1 MLCERDL
8 GFALQQQQLARLSK
22 TQHLVQSNGGIVVR
36 YHLQQELLVALGGEH
51 RYHPIEHCPADAAS
65 TVFGKDRRS
74 GIVNGALAFPR
85 PKAVERKPDRTLV
98 VKASGGPVQIY
109 VVERDVIL
117 ELTFG
122 QLELDDVI
130 GETGHERF
138 MYYAELVG
146 AEQPVF
152 KGGVFVCRKHL
163 LKFGALGC
171 LAKSITKIEQSRRKM
186 QVLLADEY
194 GFCFG
199 VERAV
204 DMVEDALG
212 EGETVRSLGPL
223 IHNEQE
229 MARLGSQGVT
239 TISDPVQ
246 IKRGETAVI
255 RAHGVTPE
263 IQRELEEKASKVVDA
278 TCPFVT
284 RVQKLAARAAEQDRH
299 VIIVGSPDHPE
310 MIGVK
315 GYAPNHAFVIR
326 DESEVAALPQ
336 LRNPLVVS
344 QTTIKAKTFFDTAE
358 AIKTKTD
365 DEVQVVNTIC
375 SATRDR
381 QDAARALAGMVD
393 AFYIIGGRHSSN
405 SVKLLAVCKEQCEKS
420 FLIETEDEI
429 DPDDISGAN
438 RVGVTA
444 GASTPEWLIQKIVK
458 HLETLGRQNE
468 LALK

>member
-1 MLCERDL
+1 
-8 GFALQQQQLARLSK
+8 
-22 TQHLVQSNGGIVVR
+22 
-36 YHLQQELLVALGGEH
+36 
-51 RYHPIEHCPADAAS
+51 
-65 TVFGKDRRS
+65 
-74 GIVNGALAFPR
+74 
-85 PKAVERKPDRTLV
+85 
-98 VKASGGPVQIY
+98 
-109 VVERDVIL
+109 
-117 ELTFG
+117 
-122 QLELDDVI
+122 
-130 GETGHERF
+130 
-138 MYYAELVG
+138 
-146 AEQPVF
+146 
-152 KGGVFVCRKHL
+152 
-163 LKFGALGC
+163 
-171 LAKSITKIEQSRRKM
+171 M

-204 DMVEDALG
+204 DMVEDALKDG
-212 EGETVRSLGPL
+212 NTVRSLGPL

-229 MARLGSQGVT
+229 MQRLGQHGVT
-239 TISDPVQ
+239 TISEPVQ
-246 IKRGETAVI
+246 IGRGETAVI

-263 IQRELEEKASKVVDA
+263 VQRELEEKASKVVDA

-284 RVQKLAARAAEQDRH
+284 RVQKLAARAAAADRH
-299 VIIVGSPDHPE
+299 VIVVGSPDHPE

-315 GYAPNHAFVIR
+315 GYAPDHAFVIR
-326 DESEVAALPQ
+326 DESEVAALPK

-344 QTTIKAKTFFDTAE
+344 QTTIKAKTFFDTAD
-358 AIKTKTD
+358 AIRSKTD
-365 DEVQVVNTIC
+365 DKVEIVNTIC

-429 DPDDISGAN
+429 DPADIAGAE

-458 HLETLGRQNE
+458 HLEDLGRKNE
-468 LALK
+468 LALS

>member
-1 MLCERDL
+1 
-8 GFALQQQQLARLSK
+8 
-22 TQHLVQSNGGIVVR
+22 
-36 YHLQQELLVALGGEH
+36 
-51 RYHPIEHCPADAAS
+51 
-65 TVFGKDRRS
+65 
-74 GIVNGALAFPR
+74 
-85 PKAVERKPDRTLV
+85 
-98 VKASGGPVQIY
+98 
-109 VVERDVIL
+109 
-117 ELTFG
+117 
-122 QLELDDVI
+122 
-130 GETGHERF
+130 
-138 MYYAELVG
+138 
-146 AEQPVF
+146 
-152 KGGVFVCRKHL
+152 
-163 LKFGALGC
+163 
-171 LAKSITKIEQSRRKM
+171 M

-204 DMVEDALG
+204 DMVEDALQ
-212 EGETVRSLGPL
+212 EGDTVRSLGPL

-229 MARLGSQGVT
+229 MARLGEQGVT
-239 TISDPVQ
+239 TISEPVQ
-246 IKRGETAVI
+246 IGRGETAVI

-263 IQRELEEKASKVVDA
+263 VQKELEEKAAKVVDA

-299 VIIVGSPDHPE
+299 VIVIGSPDHPE

-326 DESEVAALPQ
+326 DESEVASLPR

-365 DEVQVVNTIC
+365 DEVQIVNTIC

-381 QDAARALAGMVD
+381 QDAARALSGMVD

-429 DPDDISGAN
+429 NPSDIVGAE

-444 GASTPEWLIQKIVK
+444 GASTPEWLIHKIVK
-458 HLETLGRQNE
+458 HLESLGSQNKGM
-468 LALK
+468 ALE

>member
-1 MLCERDL
+1 
-8 GFALQQQQLARLSK
+8 
-22 TQHLVQSNGGIVVR
+22 
-36 YHLQQELLVALGGEH
+36 LLL
-51 RYHPIEHCPADAAS
+51 
-65 TVFGKDRRS
+65 
-74 GIVNGALAFPR
+74 
-85 PKAVERKPDRTLV
+85 
-98 VKASGGPVQIY
+98 
-109 VVERDVIL
+109 
-117 ELTFG
+117 
-122 QLELDDVI
+122 
-130 GETGHERF
+130 
-138 MYYAELVG
+138 
-146 AEQPVF
+146 
-152 KGGVFVCRKHL
+152 L
-163 LKFGALGC
+163 LKWFP
-171 LAKSITKIEQSRRKM
+171 M

-204 DMVEDALG
+204 EMVEEALDQG
-212 EGETVRSLGPL
+212 DTVRSLGPL

-229 MARLGSQGVT
+229 MQRLGREGVS

-263 IQRELEEKASKVVDA
+263 VQQQLEEKASKVVDA

-284 RVQKLAARAAEQDRH
+284 RVQKLAARAAAADRH
-299 VIIVGSPDHPE
+299 VVVVGSPDHPE

-326 DESEVAALPQ
+326 DETEVASLPQ

-344 QTTIKAKTFFDTAE
+344 QTTIKLKTFFDTAE
-358 AIKTKTD
+358 AVKTKTD
-365 DEVQVVNTIC
+365 DKVEVINTIC

-381 QDAARALAGMVD
+381 QEAARALAGMVD

-420 FLIETEDEI
+420 YLVETEDEI
-429 DPDDISGAN
+429 DPNNLIGVE

-444 GASTPEWLIQKIVK
+444 GASTPEWLIERIVK
-458 HLETLGRQNE
+458 HLENIGETVDSVS
-468 LALK
+468 

>member
-1 MLCERDL
+1 
-8 GFALQQQQLARLSK
+8 
-22 TQHLVQSNGGIVVR
+22 
-36 YHLQQELLVALGGEH
+36 
-51 RYHPIEHCPADAAS
+51 
-65 TVFGKDRRS
+65 
-74 GIVNGALAFPR
+74 
-85 PKAVERKPDRTLV
+85 
-98 VKASGGPVQIY
+98 
-109 VVERDVIL
+109 
-117 ELTFG
+117 
-122 QLELDDVI
+122 
-130 GETGHERF
+130 
-138 MYYAELVG
+138 
-146 AEQPVF
+146 
-152 KGGVFVCRKHL
+152 
-163 LKFGALGC
+163 
-171 LAKSITKIEQSRRKM
+171 M

-204 DMVEDALG
+204 DMVEDALQ
-212 EGETVRSLGPL
+212 EGDTVRSLGPL

-229 MARLGSQGVT
+229 MARLGEHGVT
-239 TISDPVQ
+239 TISEPVQ
-246 IKRGETAVI
+246 IGRGETAVI

-263 IQRELEEKASKVVDA
+263 VQKELEEKAAKVVDA

-299 VIIVGSPDHPE
+299 VIVIGSPDHPE

-315 GYAPNHAFVIR
+315 GYAPDHAFVIR
-326 DESEVAALPQ
+326 DETEVANLPR

-365 DEVQVVNTIC
+365 DEVQIVNTIC

-381 QDAARALAGMVD
+381 QDAARALSGMVD

-420 FLIETEDEI
+420 FLVETEEEI
-429 DPDDISGAN
+429 DASDLIGAE

-444 GASTPEWLIQKIVK
+444 GASTPEWLIQKVVK
-458 HLETLGRQNE
+458 HLEALGAQNKA
-468 LALK
+468 LALE